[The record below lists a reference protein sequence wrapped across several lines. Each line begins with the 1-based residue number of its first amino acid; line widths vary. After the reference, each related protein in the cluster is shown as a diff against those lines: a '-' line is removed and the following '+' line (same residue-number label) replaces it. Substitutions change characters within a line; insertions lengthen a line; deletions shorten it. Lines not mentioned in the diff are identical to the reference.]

1 MRSVFTERLLAAA
14 ALVILIVA
22 LVAVDDRVREQM
34 SSRFVGPQASTEIVA
49 AGTQAR
55 GLAWVAYDAVRDQS
69 LEHAPLTIFAIA
81 ATVLVFFMLR
91 L

>member
-14 ALVILIVA
+14 ALVVLLVA
-22 LVAVDDRVREQM
+22 LVAMDDRVKEQISM
-34 SSRFVGPQASTEIVA
+34 RFGGPQASTEIVA

-55 GLAWVAYDAVRDQS
+55 GLAWVAFDAVRDQS

-81 ATVLVFFMLR
+81 ATVLVLFMLR

>member
-1 MRSVFTERLLAAA
+1 MRSVWSERLLGAA
-14 ALVILIVA
+14 ALVVLLVA
-22 LVAVDDRVREQM
+22 LVAMDDRVKEQM
-34 SSRFVGPQASTEIVA
+34 STRFAGPQASTEIVA

-55 GLAWVAYDAVRDQS
+55 GLALVAYGAVRDQS

-81 ATVLVFFMLR
+81 AAVLVVFMLR